1 MIEKEVIVFL
11 FFFCFCFFCIRSDS
25 EELLSK
31 PRPRP
36 GRRDITERKKIAR
49 SEPFLDQPPDP
60 RPSQPQIRRPGKK
73 NIDQELTRSVPDL
86 NYRSGPVA
94 RQPSFLR
101 ATTVESDTESL
112 GEVLDRQKSKH
123 ELAMEY
129 DNRIDNFYPQ
139 APPPYDYSG
148 APPAYS
154 PSQEDEMSD
163 GGRSV
168 DYPFKNRPYIPKPR
182 LSDNSDS
189 SGYNRQPSRNYQPPN
204 RGYRPPS
211 RGNNSQQDY
220 RPPTKPKPDYIPP
233 SARPTYNKQ
242 PIERRISHD
251 TPSHDEYNGFVPPL
265 ISKFDDEYYD
275 DDIDGYEADQTLV

>member
-1 MIEKEVIVFL
+1 MFL
-11 FFFCFCFFCIRSDS
+11 FLFFCIRSDS

-31 PRPRP
+31 PRLRP

-49 SEPFLDQPPDP
+49 SELFLDQPPDP
-60 RPSQPQIRRPGKK
+60 RPSEPQIRRPGKR

-129 DNRIDNFYPQ
+129 DNRIDNFYPH

-154 PSQEDEMSD
+154 PSQEDGMSD
-163 GGRSV
+163 GERSV

-182 LSDNSDS
+182 LTDNSDS
-189 SGYNRQPSRNYQPPN
+189 SRHNRQPSRNYQPPN
-204 RGYRPPS
+204 RGYRPP
-211 RGNNSQQDY
+211 
-220 RPPTKPKPDYIPP
+220 TKPKPDYIPP
-233 SARPTYNKQ
+233 SGRPTYNKE
-242 PIERRISHD
+242 PIGRRISHD
-251 TPSHDEYNGFVPPL
+251 TPSHEEYGGFAPPQ
-265 ISKFDDEYYD
+265 ISKFDDEYYN